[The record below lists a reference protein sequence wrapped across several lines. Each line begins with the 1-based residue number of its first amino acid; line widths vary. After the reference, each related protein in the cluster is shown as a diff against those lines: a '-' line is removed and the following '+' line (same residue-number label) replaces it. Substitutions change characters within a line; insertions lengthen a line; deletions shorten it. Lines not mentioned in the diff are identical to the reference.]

1 MQVLVAK
8 FNLINDCIGLKE
20 LHYLRVL
27 QDSSNSTAPLAYF
40 SLAHIRNSGGI
51 ATKS

>member
-8 FNLINDCIGLKE
+8 FNLVNDCIGLKE

-27 QDSSNSTAPLAYF
+27 QDSSNSTAALAYRY
-40 SLAHIRNSGGI
+40 IVISGFHCMRPG
-51 ATKS
+51 TF